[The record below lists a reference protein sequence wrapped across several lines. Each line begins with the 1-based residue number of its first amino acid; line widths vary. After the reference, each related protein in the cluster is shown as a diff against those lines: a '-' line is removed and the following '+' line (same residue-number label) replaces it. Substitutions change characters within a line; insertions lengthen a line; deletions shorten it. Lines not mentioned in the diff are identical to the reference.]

1 MSRKIPEPWKS
12 FLVEIDDNLKE
23 RTDFHC
29 IGGFVIAMLYNL
41 KRETSDLDFISCV
54 PRDDDGKLYELAGK
68 GSPLNKKYKVYLDPV
83 KIVTAPDNY
92 EDRLVEMFPGEFKYL
107 KLYALDPY
115 DLALTKLER
124 NMQHDREDVLQ
135 LAQSVPFDLEIFK
148 QRYDEELKVYV
159 EDNIRH
165 RSTFDFWIEMIEEIR
180 AKMNR

>member
-1 MSRKIPEPWKS
+1 MSSKIPEPWKS
-12 FLVEIDDNLKE
+12 FLAEIDDNLE
-23 RTDFHC
+23 QRTKFYC

-41 KRETSDLDFISCV
+41 ERETSDLDFISCV
-54 PRDDDGKLYELAGK
+54 PRDDGKLYKLAGE

-83 KIVTAPDNY
+83 KIVTAPDYY
-92 EDRLVEMFPGEFKYL
+92 EDRLTEMFPSAFNHL

-124 NMQHDREDVLQ
+124 NMPHDQEDVLL

-148 QRYDEELKVYV
+148 QRYNEELKVYV

-165 RSTFDFWIEMIEEIR
+165 RSTFNFWIEMIEEVRKKI
-180 AKMNR
+180 NH